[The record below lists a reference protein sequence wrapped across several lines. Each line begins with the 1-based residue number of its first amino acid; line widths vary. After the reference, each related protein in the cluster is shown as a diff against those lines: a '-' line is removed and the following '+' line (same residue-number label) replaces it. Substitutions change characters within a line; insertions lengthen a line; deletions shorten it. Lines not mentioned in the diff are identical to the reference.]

1 MIILGIDHGRAKLGL
16 AKAETPLA
24 EPYRVIKVNSQED
37 ALAKVIEEIAKINAD
52 EIIVGVSEGEMAK
65 EQKNFAA
72 RLKERVKLPVRT
84 WDETLSTKD
93 AQLNALSGGV
103 GRKKRADMED
113 AFAATVMLQSYLDS
127 QDKQNLS

>member
-1 MIILGIDHGRAKLGL
+1 L

-24 EPYRVIKVNSQED
+24 EPYRVIEINSQED
-37 ALAKVIEEIAKINAD
+37 ALEKVIEEIAKINAD

-72 RLKERVKLPVRT
+72 RLKERIKLPVRT